1 MHSTQFHN
9 FFMVLN
15 QKNLFLPTTRLKLRI
30 VLNYIIDN
38 NSHSFRAVFYE
49 LFKMAKHGKSSR
61 PCLSV

>member
-15 QKNLFLPTTRLKLRI
+15 QKNLFLPTTHLKLRR
-30 VLNYIIDN
+30 VLNYIVDN
-38 NSHSFRAVFYE
+38 NSHSLRAVFYE

>member
-15 QKNLFLPTTRLKLRI
+15 QKNLFLPTTLLKLRI

-38 NSHSFRAVFYE
+38 NSHSLRAVFYE
-49 LFKMAKHGKSSR
+49 LFKMVKHGKSSR

>member
-15 QKNLFLPTTRLKLRI
+15 QKNLFQPTTRLKLRI
-30 VLNYIIDN
+30 VLNYIVDN
-38 NSHSFRAVFYE
+38 NSHSLRAVFYE

>member
-30 VLNYIIDN
+30 VLNYIVDN
-38 NSHSFRAVFYE
+38 NSHSLRAVFYE
-49 LFKMAKHGKSSR
+49 LTKMAKHGKSSR

>member
-15 QKNLFLPTTRLKLRI
+15 QKNLFLPTTLLKLRI
-30 VLNYIIDN
+30 VLNYIVDN
-38 NSHSFRAVFYE
+38 NSHSLHAVFYE